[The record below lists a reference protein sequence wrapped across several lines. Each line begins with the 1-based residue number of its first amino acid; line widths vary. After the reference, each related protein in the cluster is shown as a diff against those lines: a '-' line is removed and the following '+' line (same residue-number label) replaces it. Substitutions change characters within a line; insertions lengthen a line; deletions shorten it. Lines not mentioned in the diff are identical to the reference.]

1 MRQALA
7 GSSRACDQG
16 RSQEVVDSV
25 EEGTAEN
32 GSRSEERRAE
42 GSLDQVDR
50 HHRHMEGALKVHVEM
65 ESARQRH

>member
-1 MRQALA
+1 
-7 GSSRACDQG
+7 
-16 RSQEVVDSV
+16 VVDSV